1 MPIHVTPIPKVT
13 NFAAPTVGL
22 SASAAEGSAQTVIRS
37 DATLGVLATNAISLG
52 TAAAAGSAATV
63 MRSDSTIVAF
73 DTTIPSTLALGHT
86 ATAGSASVSSRRDHT
101 HGTVDILL
109 RVVTG
114 QYTGDGAATLG
125 VTGLGITPSSLVI
138 CKKSATG
145 GNEQIYQTWSTMA
158 DDNAA
163 GMVYAW
169 GDNSTHGALL
179 TDHVRSLDDGGF
191 TVGDDTTQGTL
202 NGSST
207 TYNYVAIGY

>member
-22 SASAAEGSAQTVIRS
+22 STSAAEGSAQTVIRS
-37 DATLGVLATNAISLG
+37 DATLGVMASPTISLG

-63 MRSDSTIVAF
+63 VRSDSTIVAF

-114 QYTGDGAATLG
+114 EYSGDAAATQAI
-125 VTGLGITPSSLVI
+125 TGLGITPAFIAVV
-138 CKKSATG
+138 KKSAG
-145 GNEQIYQTWSTMA
+145 GGSELMFQTWTSIV

-163 GMVYAW
+163 GMGYIW
-169 GDNSTHGALL
+169 GSQTVHGALVI
-179 TDHVRSLDDGGF
+179 DHMRSLNDGGF
-191 TVGDDTTQGTL
+191 TVGDDATQASL
-202 NGSST
+202 NGSGN